1 MSSSSES
8 KRTFSSQQQAN
19 FAENSDNEGH
29 GISICLPR
37 VFKNIG
43 YRRVFRHMREA
54 NLGFVERVDVV
65 PVYGKDGTIA
75 YKRAFVHFAKGR
87 WNMRDHTARAA
98 LEALKSG
105 KRIKIEYDT
114 PWFWLAGIS
123 GAKRPDEAPKPYE
136 RKVNIEV
143 VQSTEDS
150 EQNEGL
156 QALAGPAEINTDDG
170 EHTGSY
176 DPSEQPDEE
185 YRSAHQNRHTSV

>member
-29 GISICLPR
+29 GISLCLPR
-37 VFKNIG
+37 VFTNIG

-54 NLGFVERVDVV
+54 NLGFIERVDVV

-87 WNMRDHTARAA
+87 WNMRDPTARAA

-143 VQSTEDS
+143 VQSPEES
-150 EQNEGL
+150 NQSEGL
-156 QALAGPAEINTDDG
+156 RALAGSAEGDD
-170 EHTGSY
+170 TPTSSY
-176 DPSEQPDEE
+176 DASEQPDEE
-185 YRSAHQNRHTSV
+185 YRKAQETRHTSV

>member
-87 WNMRDHTARAA
+87 WNMRDPTARAA

-143 VQSTEDS
+143 VKSTEDS
-150 EQNEGL
+150 EQSE
-156 QALAGPAEINTDDG
+156 GPAEVNTDG
-170 EHTGSY
+170 EEHTGSY
-176 DPSEQPDEE
+176 DTSQQPDEE
-185 YRSAHQNRHTSV
+185 YRTAHETRHTSV

>member
-8 KRTFSSQQQAN
+8 KRIFSSQQQAN

-75 YKRAFVHFAKGR
+75 YKRAFVHFA
-87 WNMRDHTARAA
+87 
-98 LEALKSG
+98 
-105 KRIKIEYDT
+105 
-114 PWFWLAGIS
+114 
-123 GAKRPDEAPKPYE
+123 
-136 RKVNIEV
+136 
-143 VQSTEDS
+143 
-150 EQNEGL
+150 
-156 QALAGPAEINTDDG
+156 
-170 EHTGSY
+170 
-176 DPSEQPDEE
+176 
-185 YRSAHQNRHTSV
+185 